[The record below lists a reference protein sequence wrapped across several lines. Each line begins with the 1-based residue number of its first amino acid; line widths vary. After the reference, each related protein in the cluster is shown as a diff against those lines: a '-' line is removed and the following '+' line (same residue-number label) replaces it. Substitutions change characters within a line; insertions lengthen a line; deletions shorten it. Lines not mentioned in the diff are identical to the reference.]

1 MKNTIA
7 SYLKVL
13 QREMKRN
20 GTFHADHLEE
30 LEGHLLEAVET
41 NLRRG
46 MNLAEAEEEA
56 LRRFGSVNVVLSS
69 FEKERFTVMQ
79 KILLG
84 IAAIAGLF
92 SLYVDTR
99 PNWDDTGVLAMG
111 ILFVCGMLALFGFQR
126 PWVLALAVGAWIP
139 LHGILISHNYGSII
153 AIIIAFIGAYAGW
166 AFRAGINKMLHPL
179 LKQ

>member
-1 MKNTIA
+1 MKNAIA

-30 LEGHLLEAVET
+30 LEGHLLEAVEA

-46 MNLAEAEEEA
+46 MNQAKAEEEA

-69 FEKERFTVMQ
+69 FAKERITVMQ

-99 PNWDDTGVLAMG
+99 PTWDDTGVLVFG
-111 ILFVCGMLALFGFQR
+111 ILLVSGLLALIGYQR
-126 PWVLALAVGAWIP
+126 PWLLALAVGAWIP
-139 LHGILISHNYGSII
+139 LHGIFVARNFASVI
-153 AIIIAFIGAYAGW
+153 ALIIAFIGAYAGW
-166 AFRAGINKMLHPL
+166 LLRSGVNRIVHPA
-179 LKQ
+179 